1 MEQTG
6 ANWLQRLR
14 EVSLL
19 EAAYL
24 RWGET
29 EGGEYISHSNHIQAL
44 FSRLERATA
53 ESD

>member
-14 EVSLL
+14 L

-29 EGGEYISHSNHIQAL
+29 EGGEYISHSDHMQAL